1 MQPPAIQKGKPVERD
16 AILRLSVQR
25 LNDGTYAVLAT
36 RRKAGQVSEEQIGR
50 AVESHLIA
58 SERFTDALLVH
69 GADMERAK

>member
-1 MQPPAIQKGKPVERD
+1 MQPTIQKGKPVETD
-16 AILRLSVQR
+16 ALLRLSVQR
-25 LNDGTYAVLAT
+25 LKDGTYAVIAI
-36 RRKAGQVSEEQIGR
+36 RRTAGKVAEEQIGR